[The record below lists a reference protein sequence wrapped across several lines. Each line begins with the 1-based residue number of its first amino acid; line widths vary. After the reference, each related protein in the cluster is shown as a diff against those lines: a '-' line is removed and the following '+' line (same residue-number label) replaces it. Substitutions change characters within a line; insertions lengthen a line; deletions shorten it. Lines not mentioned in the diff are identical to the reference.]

1 MSEAK
6 RSRGGAAKIQGASWV
21 HVLQGILEHPAT
33 RVVLSIAIV
42 VSLIPHPW
50 MHANDMLFV
59 LLFGPEFIARLLV
72 ACRTETEEGEVDVVR
87 GAGWK
92 LPSWGDSLLLLVDLI
107 ALLSFFPWADHST
120 RWLRLFRLS
129 RSVMLLRYWAPTVRD
144 LWAVIRQRER
154 ARQVALMMM
163 IVMAV
168 AFAGAVVLNHAT
180 DEVGEDFDGD
190 GRVGDAHDHK
200 FWVRMYWALRQIED
214 PGNMLSSPHEVTTL
228 VVSIGLTFFGLFL
241 ISFVIGVGTD
251 AVQEIM
257 VMSNLRSPGLRRHNV
272 LINVDHST
280 KQLLVEVMEEYKQLV
295 PEGLTPLTPRWFR
308 ELRKRGRQQREF
320 VVVGKGEEPPDFLRT
335 PELGRIIYRENS
347 DEDDEAFLDRADVP
361 LARRVVVLADVDSD
375 KPDDE
380 TVRTLITIVERVREV
395 DENDNAFTELIAEV
409 LDESNIGAARK
420 AIARAS
426 GRVEAHLVPT
436 ERLLALFA
444 YSVGRRRGVGSLLME
459 LITSSGH
466 ELYSYD
472 YRRDDDS
479 SAVPLGGAAESLE
492 ALFWRGLNR
501 EAHRRVLPLG
511 VLWGGEQPEG
521 EDVVLRPDINPP
533 GHVGRFGGFVAIA
546 PNLRV
551 TADFAD
557 EVKAQ
562 PSAAAPPIEPAQ
574 ATMPQLQVAPSN
586 EMGRV
591 LICGFRPA
599 TVNLVEAIIATTPT
613 TEILILVEDEDAK
626 SEALDDFEGYSNLV
640 NTGLLDGPRGT
651 FHLEDDALRCR
662 SAGSGGDLAG
672 HIHVEVGD
680 WTSTRMLTHLP
691 RGFGAAPEVDAVI
704 MISSARSGSDA
715 TTATALMKLEHLRDH
730 VSGGTSSASDHPIV
744 VAELVNADLAHR
756 LDRRYREM
764 GHHNVMVFS
773 IHELRAFFMFQSV
786 VVPNF
791 HRIYGELLA
800 PWGQS
805 LVRIDAAGGQG
816 RCSFIALAAWLRT
829 QGHLAVAIEIEDAPG
844 HFTTYIAQGDPNQD
858 DHIELSQLRGV
869 WVVRTEDSAIVEP
882 PDPET
887 LVVPEPPAAPEPPP
901 QPRHPSLPPMPEI
914 AKDRG
919 APPPP
924 PGTLEG

>member
-1 MSEAK
+1 MP
-6 RSRGGAAKIQGASWV
+6 GAGWV
-21 HVLQGILEHPAT
+21 HALRHVLEHVST
-33 RVVLSIAIV
+33 RIILSVAIV
-42 VSLIPHPW
+42 VSLVPHEW
-50 MHANDMLFV
+50 MHANDMFFL
-59 LLFGPEFIARLLV
+59 LLFGPEFVARLLV
-72 ACRTETEEGEVDVVR
+72 ACRTETEDGEVDVVR

-92 LPSWGDSLLLLVDLI
+92 LPSWGDTLMLLIDLV
-107 ALLSFFPWADHST
+107 ALLSFLPWADQGT

-129 RSVMLLRYWAPTVRD
+129 RSIMLLRYWAPTIRD
-144 LWAVIRQRER
+144 LWAVMRRRER
-154 ARQVALMMM
+154 ARQLALMGM
-163 IVMAV
+163 IVCAV

-190 GRVGDAHDHK
+190 GHVGDEHDHV

-214 PGNMLSSPHEVTTL
+214 PGNMLTSPHEIATL

-241 ISFVIGVGTD
+241 ISFLIGVGTD

-257 VMSNLRSPGLRRHNV
+257 VMSKLRSPGLRGHNV

-280 KQLLVEVMEEYKQLV
+280 KQLLYEVMEEYRKLV

-320 VVVGKGEEPPDFLRT
+320 VVVGKDEEPPDFLRT

-361 LARRVVVLADVDSD
+361 HARRVVVLADVDSE
-375 KPDDE
+375 KPDDD
-380 TVRTLITIVERVREV
+380 TVRTLITIVERVREA
-395 DENDNAFTELIAEV
+395 EEEEGEGLTELIAEV
-409 LDESNIGAARK
+409 LDESNIGAAQK

-444 YSVGRRRGVGSLLME
+444 YSVGRRRGVGALLME

-466 ELYSYD
+466 ELYSHD
-472 YRRDDDS
+472 YRRDEQGT
-479 SAVPLGGAAESLE
+479 AVPMAGGAAESLE
-492 ALFWRGLNR
+492 ALYWRGLNR
-501 EAHRRVLPLG
+501 ESHRRVLPLG
-511 VLWGGEQPEG
+511 VLWGGPQPG
-521 EDVVLRPDINPP
+521 IDDVVLRPDLNPP
-533 GHVGRFGGFVAIA
+533 EHEGAFAGFVAIA

-551 TADFAD
+551 TSDFAE
-557 EVKAQ
+557 EVRAA
-562 PSAAAPPIEPAQ
+562 PAAAPRPIEAAQ
-574 ATMPQLQVAPSN
+574 AAMPQLEVAPSN
-586 EMGRV
+586 SMERV

-599 TVNLVEAIIATTPT
+599 TVNLVEAIVATTPEA
-613 TEILILVEDEDAK
+613 EILILVEDAK
-626 SEALDDFEGYSNLV
+626 AKAEALDDFEGYSNLV
-640 NTGLLDGPRGT
+640 NTRLLEGPRGT
-651 FHLEDDALRCR
+651 FHLEGDALRCR
-662 SAGSGGDLAG
+662 SAGSNGDLAG
-672 HIHVEVGD
+672 HIHIEVGD
-680 WTSTRMLTHLP
+680 WTSTRVLTNLP
-691 RGFGAAPEVDAVI
+691 QGFGAAPQVDAVI

-730 VSGGTSSASDHPIV
+730 VAGGPSSPEDHPIV

-764 GHHNVMVFS
+764 GHANVLVFS

-816 RCSFIALAAWLRT
+816 RCSFVALAAWLRG
-829 QGHLAVAIEIEDAPG
+829 QGHLAVAVEVEDAPG
-844 HFTTYIAQGDPNQD
+844 HLTTYIAQGDPSQD
-858 DHIELSQLRGV
+858 DHIELGRLRGI
-869 WVVRTEDSAIVEP
+869 WVIRTEQSAIIDP
-882 PDPET
+882 PDPTT
-887 LVVPEPPAAPEPPP
+887 LVVPDVPPEPKRPP
-901 QPRHPSLPPMPEI
+901 SAPRHPSLPPMPEI
-914 AKDRG
+914 AKDRST
-919 APPPP
+919 PPPP
-924 PGTLEG
+924 PGTLEP